1 MLHPDRMS
9 LSASPRLAPSTKLL
23 GFTLVPGYEKLL
35 QLLQLLHLLQRI
47 EVFGVVDR
55 RGDPDRP
62 APAAAVV
69 AVPYDFGQSVV
80 VAAEQLNDVVRHI
93 WARPVNRPGSNEVIE
108 PTSRWRRAST
118 EGVPPRV
125 AGAVQRLVCE
135 AREQKLEL

>member
-35 QLLQLLHLLQRI
+35 QLLHLLQRI

-62 APAAAVV
+62 VPAAAVV

-125 AGAVQRLVCE
+125 AGAVQRIVCE